1 MIFIARFMNSFLH
14 QASFAT
20 GYWYYDRHRSVRL
33 VVLVGLAN
41 DQIAQ
46 SGLSSLSVIYY
57 SAQLFSVGLRVPP
70 HPLYVVSAASE
81 KTTTCSYQRH
91 NGAGTSAVRKNWG
104 FTESGKR
111 LLPITSASGTQ
122 QPLRCKALRQLNLMG
137 QI

>member
-1 MIFIARFMNSFLH
+1 MYNGNGAAEKPARS
-14 QASFAT
+14 A
-20 GYWYYDRHRSVRL
+20 L
-33 VVLVGLAN
+33 VLACR
-41 DQIAQ
+41 
-46 SGLSSLSVIYY
+46 
-57 SAQLFSVGLRVPP
+57 FP